1 MEASDFL
8 GTKMESG
15 RSLEL
20 TRLLKAWSDGDA
32 KAFEQLVP
40 LVYTELRRLARR
52 YMAQERGVQTLQAT
66 ALANE
71 AYVRLVDA
79 ASVRWQDRVHFFA
92 VCAQIMRRILI
103 DAARARGSK
112 KRGGSVQRLNLD
124 DNLAVTPQRSDELV
138 ALDDALTAL
147 AEFDA
152 RKARVVEL
160 RFFGGLSVDESA
172 AVLRISP
179 QSVLRDFKLAK
190 AWLMRELGARHAA
203 P

>member
-1 MEASDFL
+1 MTSDA
-8 GTKMESG
+8 
-15 RSLEL
+15 SLEL

-32 KAFEQLVP
+32 QALEQLMP
-40 LVYTELRRLARR
+40 LVYEELRRLARR
-52 YMAQERGVQTLQAT
+52 YMAHERGLQTLQTT

-79 ASVRWQDRVHFFA
+79 ANVRWQDRVHFFA

-112 KRGGSVQRLNLD
+112 KRGGRIQRLSLD
-124 DNLAVTPQRSDELV
+124 ADLAVTPQRSDALV
-138 ALDDALTAL
+138 ALDDALNAL

-152 RKARVVEL
+152 RKAQVVEL
-160 RFFGGLSVDESA
+160 RFFGGLIVEETA
-172 AVLRISP
+172 AVVKVSP
-179 QSVLRDFKLAK
+179 QSVLRDWKLAK
-190 AWLMRELGARHAA
+190 AWLMRELDSKHEG